1 MGSKGWP
8 VIKGDPRNPEGIQA
22 YKKVPV
28 KEEDQDPD
36 FRALASLGLGMAG
49 LFTKNQYFSWGALF
63 CAVSAMCCMIHPEV
77 NMKQATTALMFSF
90 SGLAS
95 SYIKVYQTRGAQQK

>member
-1 MGSKGWP
+1 
-8 VIKGDPRNPEGIQA
+8 
-22 YKKVPV
+22 
-28 KEEDQDPD
+28 
-36 FRALASLGLGMAG
+36 
-49 LFTKNQYFSWGALF
+49 
-63 CAVSAMCCMIHPEV
+63 MIHPEV

>member
-49 LFTKNQYFSWGALF
+49 LFTK
-63 CAVSAMCCMIHPEV
+63 VSTTTRVSKRRRTCPCCQH
-77 NMKQATTALMFSF
+77 
-90 SGLAS
+90 
-95 SYIKVYQTRGAQQK
+95 R